1 MTHHPAH
8 HHLIDLGF
16 SHVHVEA
23 SWEDTGDAENGPR
36 LSGDPAYD
44 EYTLGDM
51 TVYIGGAGGGTGY
64 DIFDPVSGYPI
75 ASHY

>member
-16 SHVHVEA
+16 SHVHVDA

-36 LSGDPAYD
+36 LSGGPAYD
-44 EYTLGDM
+44 EYTLDDM
-51 TVYIGGAGGGTGY
+51 TVYIAEDGSTGY
-64 DIFDPVSGYPI
+64 DIWDLETGYPI
-75 ASHY
+75 ASSY